1 MKSVKILVA
10 ICAVVFLF
18 VSCQTTGSSNVNTES
33 PEYAEGKAL
42 GKQMAQEHRYAIVCS
57 DKSRFQATKGAKKYA
72 DEQRAQ
78 GKSEDFAA
86 GFYWGYKE
94 VMEVLVTDRC
104 LD

>member
-1 MKSVKILVA
+1 MRTVKILVS
-10 ICAVVFLF
+10 ICAVLFLF
-18 VSCQTTGSSNVNTES
+18 VSCQTTGSSNVNTKS

-42 GKQMAQEHRYAIVCS
+42 GKQMANEHRLSIVCS
-57 DKSRFQATKGAKKYA
+57 DKSRFQAEKGAKKYA

-78 GKSEDFAA
+78 GKSDDFAA
-86 GFYWGYKE
+86 GFHWGYKE